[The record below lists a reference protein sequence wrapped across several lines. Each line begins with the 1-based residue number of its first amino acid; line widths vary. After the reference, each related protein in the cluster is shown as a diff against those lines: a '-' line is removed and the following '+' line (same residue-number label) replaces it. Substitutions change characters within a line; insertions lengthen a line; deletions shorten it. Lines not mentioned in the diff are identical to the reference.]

1 MPVNTVLKGPRQCA
15 KNDCRFACVAQILG
29 LGNAFPEPSSTA
41 TALQHRLIM
50 TLVSFQAF

>member
-1 MPVNTVLKGPRQCA
+1 MPVNTVLKEPWQCA
-15 KNDCRFACVAQILG
+15 KNDCRFACVAQTLG
-29 LGNAFPEPSSTA
+29 LGNTFPEPSSTA